1 MDKRAQVKAA
11 LAAATTKTPNPNPLA
26 TTTAPEPVAPP
37 EPAPAPLSPEAADA
51 ARIERERQAKRA
63 LNAWRAKGKNSI
75 RPTSVGLRYAEI
87 EELDKIA
94 AAAGVKRN
102 AVMAWAL
109 RQFLADQRSGKV
121 RVADH
126 LKTEAKTVLVVT
138 SKP

>member
-11 LAAATTKTPNPNPLA
+11 LAAATAKTPNPNPLA
-26 TTTAPEPVAPP
+26 TTTAPELVAPP
-37 EPAPAPLSPEAADA
+37 EPAPVALSPEAADA
-51 ARIERERQAKRA
+51 AQKERERLAKRA

-109 RQFLADQRSGKV
+109 RQFLADQRAGKV

-126 LKTEAKTVLVVT
+126 LKAETKTVLVVT
-138 SKP
+138 SKR

>member
-11 LAAATTKTPNPNPLA
+11 LAAATAKTPNPNPLA
-26 TTTAPEPVAPP
+26 VTTAAPEPVAPP
-37 EPAPAPLSPEAADA
+37 EPAPLSPEAADA
-51 ARIERERQAKRA
+51 AQKERERLAKRA

-109 RQFLADQRSGKV
+109 RQFLADQRAGKV

-126 LKTEAKTVLVVT
+126 LKAETKTVLVVT
-138 SKP
+138 SKR

>member
-11 LAAATTKTPNPNPLA
+11 LAAATAKTPNPNPLA

-51 ARIERERQAKRA
+51 AQKERERLAKRA

-109 RQFLADQRSGKV
+109 RQFLADQRAGKV

-126 LKTEAKTVLVVT
+126 LKAETKTVLVVT
-138 SKP
+138 SKR

>member
-11 LAAATTKTPNPNPLA
+11 LAAATAKTPNPNPLA

-37 EPAPAPLSPEAADA
+37 EPAPVALSPEAADA
-51 ARIERERQAKRA
+51 AQKERERLAKRA

-87 EELDKIA
+87 EELDQIA

-109 RQFLADQRSGKV
+109 RQFLADQRAGKV

-126 LKTEAKTVLVVT
+126 LKAETKTVLVVT
-138 SKP
+138 SKR

>member
-11 LAAATTKTPNPNPLA
+11 LAAATAKTPNPNPLA

-37 EPAPAPLSPEAADA
+37 EPAPVALSPEAADA
-51 ARIERERQAKRA
+51 AQKERERLAKRA

-87 EELDKIA
+87 EELDQIA
-94 AAAGVKRN
+94 KAAGVKRN
-102 AVMAWAL
+102 AIMAWAL
-109 RQFLADQRSGKV
+109 RQFLADQRAGKV

-126 LKTEAKTVLVVT
+126 LKTETKPVLVVA
-138 SKP
+138 SKR

>member
-11 LAAATTKTPNPNPLA
+11 LAAATAKTPNPNPLA

-51 ARIERERQAKRA
+51 TAKERERQAKRA

-87 EELDKIA
+87 EELDQIA

-109 RQFLADQRSGKV
+109 RQFLADQRAGKV

-126 LKTEAKTVLVVT
+126 LKAETKTVLVVT
-138 SKP
+138 SKR

>member
-11 LAAATTKTPNPNPLA
+11 LAAATAKTPNTNPLA
-26 TTTAPEPVAPP
+26 VTTAPEPVAPP

-51 ARIERERQAKRA
+51 AQKERERLAKRA

-87 EELDKIA
+87 EELDQIA
-94 AAAGVKRN
+94 KAAGVKRN
-102 AVMAWAL
+102 AIMAWAL
-109 RQFLADQRSGKV
+109 RQFLADQRAGRV

-126 LKTEAKTVLVVT
+126 LKTEAKPVLVVN
-138 SKP
+138 SKR

>member
-11 LAAATTKTPNPNPLA
+11 LAAATAKTPNPNPLA

-37 EPAPAPLSPEAADA
+37 EPAPVALSPEAADA
-51 ARIERERQAKRA
+51 AQKERERLAKRA

-109 RQFLADQRSGKV
+109 RQFLADQRAGKV

-126 LKTEAKTVLVVT
+126 LKAETKTVLVVT
-138 SKP
+138 SKR

>member
-11 LAAATTKTPNPNPLA
+11 LAAATAKTPNPNPLA
-26 TTTAPEPVAPP
+26 VTTAPEPVAPP

-51 ARIERERQAKRA
+51 AQKERERLAKRA

-87 EELDKIA
+87 EELDQIA

-109 RQFLADQRSGKV
+109 RQFLADQRAGKV

-126 LKTEAKTVLVVT
+126 LKTETKPVLVVT
-138 SKP
+138 SKR